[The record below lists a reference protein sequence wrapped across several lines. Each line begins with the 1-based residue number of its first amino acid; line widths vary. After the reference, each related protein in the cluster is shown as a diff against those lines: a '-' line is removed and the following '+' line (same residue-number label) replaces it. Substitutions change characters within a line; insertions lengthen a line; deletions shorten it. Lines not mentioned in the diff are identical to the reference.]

1 MGIRLIRFA
10 AVFLALAAFSPLIRA
25 QTDLSSEKIKNVS
38 PAQAHNLE
46 GVWNGRL
53 GTVGGTN
60 INKDTAP
67 MLPWAQAKF
76 DYNTVELKKGGSL
89 TRDPTFH
96 CDPTG
101 VPRVYST
108 GLDPFEIVQT
118 PNRIF
123 LFYESNHIWRT
134 VWMDGRKIPKDP
146 EEPLWMGYSVG
157 RWEGDDLV
165 IETAGFND
173 KTWIDAAG
181 SPHSEALHV
190 AERFRRVD
198 QENLQLE
205 VTIEDPKAY
214 THSWKMMGAF
224 KLKPTWEIGEAY
236 CVAGDQKEFEK
247 SIMNPTRKP

>member
-1 MGIRLIRFA
+1 L
-10 AVFLALAAFSPLIRA
+10 AVFSLPARA
-25 QTDLSSEKIKNVS
+25 QTDQLSENAKIS
-38 PAQAHNLE
+38 SALPTHNLE
-46 GVWNGRL
+46 GVWSGRL

-108 GLDPFEIVQT
+108 GLHPFEIVQT

-134 VWMDGRKIPKDP
+134 VWMDGRPLPKDTG
-146 EEPLWMGYSVG
+146 EPLWMGYSVG
-157 RWEGDDLV
+157 RWDGDDLV

-173 KTWIDAAG
+173 KTWLDAAG
-181 SPHSEALHV
+181 SPHSDALRV
-190 AERFRRVD
+190 VERFRRVD
-198 QENLQLE
+198 RDNLQLE

-214 THSWKMMGAF
+214 QRPWKMMGAF
-224 KLKPTWEIGEAY
+224 KLKPTWEIGEAF
-236 CVAGDQKEFEK
+236 CVAGDSEKFVK
-247 SIMNPTRKP
+247 SILNPTRNR